1 MLNSVWL
8 VPLCPL
14 VGAALNSFFG
24 QRYSRQTVGQ
34 IAIASVGLAF
44 LVSLMTLVAF
54 LSGTASQHQ
63 VLLFT
68 WIASGAYSAS
78 VGFLVDGLSLTMML
92 VVSGVGLLIHI
103 YSTGYMH
110 DEPDYARYFTYLN
123 LFVGAMLILVMADNY
138 LLMFVGWEGVGLCSY
153 LLIGFWYTRQSA
165 ADAGK
170 KAFIVNRIGDFG
182 FMLAVLLMF
191 VTFQTT
197 DMLGVQSKLAH
208 AQIGAGVLTA
218 IALLLFMGAVGKSAQ
233 VPLYVWLPDAMEGPT
248 PVSALIHAATMVTAG
263 VYMIARSSVLFTLAP
278 VASGIVAFIGIATA
292 LFAATMALTAT
303 DIKRVRAY
311 STVSQLGYMVFAV
324 GIGAYTAGMFHLV
337 THAFF
342 KALLF
347 LGAGAVIHALHD
359 EQDLRK
365 MGNLRGALPTT
376 HWTMLVATLA
386 IAGIF
391 PLAGFWSKDEILASA
406 IKVGGLNLLWWL
418 VGAVTA
424 WLTSFY
430 MFRLLYMTF
439 YGTSRVQPEV
449 AAHVHEAPNAMRIPL
464 ILLAILSILGGF
476 LGFPPENGLL
486 HNLLAPVFEPAMHL
500 AGGQHHFGFWPDMV
514 VMVIS
519 LAIALA
525 GWWLAYRFYVL
536 EPHLPEQWAQRWQ
549 GYYTVLVNKYYV
561 DEGYAKGVIQ
571 PIYRLSLA
579 LWNACDVAVI
589 DSIVNGVGDFVR
601 LDGYWLSR
609 LQTGYV
615 RTYALWVVI
624 GALVILWSLG

>member
-1 MLNSVWL
+1 MLNGVWL

-14 VGAALNSFFG
+14 LGATLNCFFG
-24 QRYSRQTVGQ
+24 QRYSRATVGQ
-34 IAIASVGLAF
+34 LAVAAVGLSF
-44 LVSLMTLVAF
+44 LVSVAALVAF
-54 LSGTASQHQ
+54 LSGTASSYQ
-63 VLLFT
+63 LPLFQ
-68 WIASGAYSAS
+68 WIASGPYSAN
-78 VGFLVDGLSLTMML
+78 VGLLVDGLSLTMML
-92 VVSGVGLLIHI
+92 VITGVGLLIHI

-110 DEPDYARYFTYLN
+110 DDTDYARYFTYLN

-170 KAFIVNRIGDFG
+170 KAFVVNRIGDFG
-182 FMLAVLLMF
+182 FLLAMLLLF

-197 DMLGVQSKLAH
+197 DMMHVQERLPQART
-208 AQIGAGVLTA
+208 GVLTA

-233 VPLYVWLPDAMEGPT
+233 LPLYVWLPDAMEGPT

-278 VASGIVAFIGIATA
+278 VAAGVVAFIGIATA
-292 LFAATMALTAT
+292 LFAATIALAAT
-303 DIKRVRAY
+303 DIKRVLAY

-324 GIGAYTAGMFHLV
+324 GIGAYAAGIFHLV

-347 LGAGAVIHALHD
+347 LGAGAVIHALGG

-365 MGNLRGALPTT
+365 MGGLRTALPTT

-406 IKVGGLNLLWWL
+406 VKLGGLNLLWWL

-424 WLTSFY
+424 FLTAFY
-430 MFRLLYMTF
+430 MFRLFYMTF
-439 YGTSRVQPEV
+439 YGVSRLEPAV
-449 AAHVHEAPNAMRIPL
+449 AAHVHEAPASMRTPL
-464 ILLAILSILGGF
+464 ILLAVLSGVGGLLLGI
-476 LGFPPENGLL
+476 PPEHGLL
-486 HNLLAPVFEPAMHL
+486 HRFVLPVFAQAMHL
-500 AGGQHHFGFWPDMV
+500 SGGHHGFAVWPDVLLML
-514 VMVIS
+514 MS
-519 LAIALA
+519 LALALA
-525 GWWLAYRFYVL
+525 GWKLAQRCYVS
-536 EPHLPEQWAQRWQ
+536 EPGLPAQWAQRWQ
-549 GYYTVLVNKYYV
+549 GFYRLLVNKYYV
-561 DEGYAKGVIQ
+561 DEGYLKGIVH
-571 PIYRLSLA
+571 PIYSLAVA
-579 LWNACDVAVI
+579 LWNGCDVGVI
-589 DSIVNGVGDFVR
+589 DRLVNGVASLVR
-601 LDGYWLSR
+601 LGGELISY

-615 RTYALWVVI
+615 RTYTLWVVI
-624 GALVILWSLG
+624 GTLIILWSLY